1 MQGFFA
7 RVLLVLLALAGPVSA
22 QDIVLGMSKNEIGIT
37 AFFNGSEILIFGA
50 LKHETAAS
58 SAGDLD
64 VVVTIASPR
73 DPVTVRR
80 KDKRLGI
87 WVNVEAFDVDLAP
100 SFYAVATTGPF
111 DQVVS
116 EASDLWHQIS
126 VRQLI
131 RAVTVPP
138 STNNKD
144 QFTEALVR
152 VREEQGLYQMLP
164 GSVQL
169 QEQTLFS
176 TSVSL
181 PSNLVEGAYL
191 ARIFLMRDGEV
202 VSQYQTSI
210 DVQKVGIERWLYNL
224 AHERPV
230 VYGLLSLA
238 HCHFFWLGCGCGF
251 SAFARLRRAAPRCS
265 GSFGHSAALG
275 WASASVSAMASV
287 SKTICPLGVFKIGT
301 CRAGARGARSFSKV
315 PF

>member
-7 RVLLVLLALAGPVSA
+7 RLLFALLALSGPVSA

-73 DPVTVRR
+73 NPVTVRR

-111 DQVVS
+111 DRVVS

-131 RAVTVPP
+131 RAVAVPP
-138 STNNKD
+138 ARTTKIN
-144 QFTEALVR
+144 
-152 VREEQGLYQMLP
+152 LP
-164 GSVQL
+164 KL
-169 QEQTLFS
+169 WC
-176 TSVSL
+176 
-181 PSNLVEGAYL
+181 AY
-191 ARIFLMRDGEV
+191 AKSR
-202 VSQYQTSI
+202 
-210 DVQKVGIERWLYNL
+210 
-224 AHERPV
+224 
-230 VYGLLSLA
+230 
-238 HCHFFWLGCGCGF
+238 GCIKCC
-251 SAFARLRRAAPRCS
+251 RARCS
-265 GSFGHSAALG
+265 CK
-275 WASASVSAMASV
+275 
-287 SKTICPLGVFKIGT
+287 SKPCSQPLFH
-301 CRAGARGARSFSKV
+301 CRQIWWKV
-315 PF
+315 PIRRVFS

>member
-7 RVLLVLLALAGPVSA
+7 RLLFALLALSGPVSA

-73 DPVTVRR
+73 NPVTVRR

-111 DQVVS
+111 DRVVS

-131 RAVTVPP
+131 RAVAVPP

-144 QFTEALVR
+144 QFTEALMR

-181 PSNLVEGAYL
+181 PSNLVEGAYS
-191 ARIFLMRDGEV
+191 ARIFVMRDGEV
-202 VSQYQTSI
+202 VSQYQTAI
-210 DVQKVGIERWLYNL
+210 DVHKVGIERWLYNL

-238 HCHFFWLGCGCGF
+238 IAIF
-251 SAFARLRRAAPRCS
+251 S
-265 GSFGHSAALG
+265 G
-275 WASASVSAMASV
+275 WAAAAAFR
-287 SKTICPLGVFKIGT
+287 LL
-301 CRAGARGARSFSKV
+301 RG
-315 PF
+315 

>member
-7 RVLLVLLALAGPVSA
+7 RLLFALLALSGPVSA

-73 DPVTVRR
+73 NPVTVRR

-111 DQVVS
+111 DRVVS

-131 RAVTVPP
+131 RAVAVPP

-169 QEQTLFS
+169 QEQTL
-176 TSVSL
+176 
-181 PSNLVEGAYL
+181 
-191 ARIFLMRDGEV
+191 
-202 VSQYQTSI
+202 
-210 DVQKVGIERWLYNL
+210 
-224 AHERPV
+224 
-230 VYGLLSLA
+230 
-238 HCHFFWLGCGCGF
+238 
-251 SAFARLRRAAPRCS
+251 
-265 GSFGHSAALG
+265 
-275 WASASVSAMASV
+275 
-287 SKTICPLGVFKIGT
+287 
-301 CRAGARGARSFSKV
+301 
-315 PF
+315 